1 MRSKT
6 LLRTTRAPALSKL
19 GKVSRHY
26 FLDFYFT
33 WFYTIISKIF
43 LAIIHDFCQYFKT
56 FVIFQNLM
64 RIFYNKWIIWK
75 LFQGTVYICCQRCRW
90 NFHLIMHIFF
100 RNKYFL
106 LTTILIFC
114 AAQLWFGLVELE
126 YRFCFSIELAWIWSS
141 LVMVKLYTET
151 QLHSLPG
158 SALKVCVGGWVVG
171 WERI

>member
-33 WFYTIISKIF
+33 WFYTIISKII

-75 LFQGTVYICCQRCRW
+75 LFQGTVYIRCQRCRW

-100 RNKYFL
+100 LNKYFL
-106 LTTILIFC
+106 LTTILKWRTKLKC
-114 AAQLWFGLVELE
+114 
-126 YRFCFSIELAWIWSS
+126 CFFRGDSFSS
-141 LVMVKLYTET
+141 SHVFT
-151 QLHSLPG
+151 HSLRYF
-158 SALKVCVGGWVVG
+158 LQN
-171 WERI
+171 